1 VPFVSGC
8 EESRHALV
16 TTNERVETAIAK
28 NVSQLN
34 DWVKKEQPNIHI
46 DETPWAVKGVKE
58 WLWVITNPQLCL
70 FHAGDTRSRAELES
84 ILGRSYHGVISS
96 DDYSVYNGLD
106 AAAQQKCLAHLRR
119 HFKKL
124 IQLHR
129 QNNKAIGETFVNLI
143 DEVFQNY
150 RQWQGSVDD
159 ISYNDWAN
167 QFKQRGSM
175 SPLQGER

>member
-1 VPFVSGC
+1 MPFVSGC